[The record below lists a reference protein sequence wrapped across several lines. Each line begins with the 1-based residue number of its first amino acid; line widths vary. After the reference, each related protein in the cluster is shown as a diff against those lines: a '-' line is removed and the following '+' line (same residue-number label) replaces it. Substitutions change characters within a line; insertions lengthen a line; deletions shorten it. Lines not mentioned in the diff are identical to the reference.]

1 MDKLARYAG
10 EKIKQLRISHG
21 MTQEDLANKLDIG
34 KSAVSNYEKG
44 YRKPKQSLIFK
55 LANTFDV
62 SINYFFPE
70 TTENISQPEILTIYN
85 QLNDERK
92 EISLNFAKDQLKQQE
107 EQSNVVH
114 ADFSVKEDS
123 NVYSLEQ
130 YKNRIKQEWRGYV
143 SAGTGEFL
151 FDEQVEYVEFDE
163 NEVPER
169 SDFCLTVNGNSMEPI
184 FKDGSYIFVEEKEE
198 IPSGTIGV
206 VIVDGEAFVKRVWF
220 EGNQARLESFNPE
233 YPDKIITRN
242 DSFKVVGK
250 VVM

>member
-1 MDKLARYAG
+1 MASLN
-10 EKIKQLRISHG
+10 ENIKFYRKRRNL
-21 MTQEDLANKLDIG
+21 TQKDLANLLNIAPTAISAWEVGRNKPLMDNIEQMASIFG
-34 KSAVSNYEKG
+34 IKKSELLG
-44 YRKPKQSLIFK
+44 D
-55 LANTFDV
+55 TF
-62 SINYFFPE
+62 SE
-70 TTENISQPEILTIYN
+70 LSQPEILTIYN

-163 NEVPER
+163 NEVPDR

-206 VIVDGEAFVKRVWF
+206 VIVDGEAFIKRVWF

-242 DSFKVVGK
+242 DSFKIVGK

>member
-1 MDKLARYAG
+1 MASLG
-10 EKIKQLRISHG
+10 ENIKFYRKKSNL
-21 MTQEDLANKLDIG
+21 TQKDLANLLEIAPTAISAWEVGRNKPLMDNIEQMASIFNVK
-34 KSAVSNYEKG
+34 KSELLG
-44 YRKPKQSLIFK
+44 D
-55 LANTFDV
+55 TF
-62 SINYFFPE
+62 SE
-70 TTENISQPEILTIYN
+70 LSQPEILTIYN

-92 EISLNFAKDQLKQQE
+92 EISLNFTKDQLKQQE
-107 EQSNVVH
+107 EQSNVVQ

-130 YKNRIKQEWRGYV
+130 HRIKQEWRGYV

-206 VIVDGEAFVKRVWF
+206 VIVDGEAFIKRVWF
-220 EGNQARLESFNPE
+220 EGTQARLESFNKA
-233 YPDKIITRN
+233 YKDIIVTRN
-242 DSFKVVGK
+242 DSFKIVGK

>member
-85 QLNDERK
+85 QLNDGRK
-92 EISLNFAKDQLKQQE
+92 EISLNFAKEQLKQQE

-130 YKNRIKQEWRGYV
+130 HRIKQEWRGYV

-163 NEVPER
+163 NEVPDR
-169 SDFCLTVNGNSMEPI
+169 SDFCLTVNGDSMLPLFED
-184 FKDGSYIFVEEKEE
+184 KQYIFIK
-198 IPSGTIGV
+198 GTTDVRNGQ
-206 VIVDGEAFVKRVWF
+206 VIVCTLNGEAFVKKIT
-220 EGNQARLESFNPE
+220 GNRLVSLNPKYDDITISE
-233 YPDKIITRN
+233 NDNFKICG
-242 DSFKVVGK
+242 VVLI
-250 VVM
+250 

>member
-1 MDKLARYAG
+1 MASLG
-10 EKIKQLRISHG
+10 ENIKFYRKKNNL
-21 MTQEDLANKLDIG
+21 TQKDLANLLEIAPTAISAWEVGRNKPLMDNIEQMASIFNVK
-34 KSAVSNYEKG
+34 KSELLG
-44 YRKPKQSLIFK
+44 D
-55 LANTFDV
+55 TF
-62 SINYFFPE
+62 SE
-70 TTENISQPEILTIYN
+70 LSQPEILTIYN

-92 EISLNFAKDQLKQQE
+92 EISLNFTKDQLKQQQE

-130 YKNRIKQEWRGYV
+130 YRNKIKQEWRGYV

-151 FDEQVEYVEFDE
+151 FDEQVEYVEFNE
-163 NEVPER
+163 NEVPDR

-206 VIVDGEAFVKRVWF
+206 VIVDGDAFIKRVWF
-220 EGNQARLESFNPE
+220 EGNQARLESFNKA
-233 YPDKIITRN
+233 YKDIIVTRN
-242 DSFKVVGK
+242 DSFKIVGK

>member
-92 EISLNFAKDQLKQQE
+92 ENSLNFAKDQLKQQQE
-107 EQSNVVH
+107 EQSNVVQ

-130 YKNRIKQEWRGYV
+130 HRIKQEWRGYV

-151 FDEQVEYVEFDE
+151 FDNQVEYVEFDE
-163 NEVPER
+163 NEVPDR
-169 SDFCLTVNGNSMEPI
+169 SDFCLTVNGDSMLPLFED
-184 FKDGSYIFVEEKEE
+184 KQYIFIK
-198 IPSGTIGV
+198 GTTDVRNGQ
-206 VIVDGEAFVKRVWF
+206 VIVCTLNGEAFVKKIT
-220 EGNQARLESFNPE
+220 GNRLVSLNPKYDDITISE
-233 YPDKIITRN
+233 NDNFKICG
-242 DSFKVVGK
+242 VVLI
-250 VVM
+250 

>member
-1 MDKLARYAG
+1 MDELARYAG
-10 EKIKQLRISHG
+10 EKIKYLRVSHG
-21 MTQEDLANKLDIG
+21 MTQEDLANKLNIG

-44 YRKPKQSLIFK
+44 YRKPKQALIFK
-55 LANTFDV
+55 LANLFDV

-70 TTENISQPEILTIYN
+70 TTETINNEILIIYN
-85 QLNDERK
+85 QLNDKRK
-92 EISLNFAKDQLKQQE
+92 EITLNFTKEQLKQQQE
-107 EQSNVVH
+107 EANIVQG
-114 ADFSVKEDS
+114 DFSINEDS
-123 NVYSLEQ
+123 NIYKLEQ
-130 YKNRIKQEWRGYV
+130 HKIKHEWRGPV

-151 FDEQVEYVEFDE
+151 FEEQSEYVEIDE
-163 NEVPER
+163 NEVPDR

-220 EGNQARLESFNPE
+220 EGTQARLESFNKA
-233 YPDKIITRN
+233 YKDIIVTRN
-242 DSFKVVGK
+242 DSFKIIGK

>member
-1 MDKLARYAG
+1 MASLN
-10 EKIKQLRISHG
+10 ENIKFYRKRRNL
-21 MTQEDLANKLDIG
+21 TQKDLANLLNIAPTAISAWEVGRNKPLMDNIEQMASIFG
-34 KSAVSNYEKG
+34 IKKSELLG
-44 YRKPKQSLIFK
+44 D
-55 LANTFDV
+55 TF
-62 SINYFFPE
+62 SE
-70 TTENISQPEILTIYN
+70 LSQPEILTIYN

-92 EISLNFAKDQLKQQE
+92 EISLNFTKEQLKQQE
-107 EQSNVVH
+107 EQSNVVQ

-130 YKNRIKQEWRGYV
+130 HRIKQEWRGYV

-163 NEVPER
+163 NEVPDR

-184 FKDGSYIFVEEKEE
+184 FKDGSYIFVEEKEA

-242 DSFKVVGK
+242 DSFKIVGK

>member
-92 EISLNFAKDQLKQQE
+92 EISLNFVKDQLKQQE
-107 EQSNVVH
+107 EQSNVVQ
-114 ADFSVKEDS
+114 ADFSVKEDG
-123 NVYSLEQ
+123 NIYSLEQ
-130 YKNRIKQEWRGYV
+130 HRIKQEWRGYV

-163 NEVPER
+163 NEVPDR

-198 IPSGTIGV
+198 IPSGAIGV
-206 VIVDGEAFVKRVWF
+206 VIVDGEAFIKRVWF
-220 EGNQARLESFNPE
+220 EGTQARLESFNKA
-233 YPDKIITRN
+233 YKDIIVTRN
-242 DSFKVVGK
+242 DSFKIIGK

>member
-92 EISLNFAKDQLKQQE
+92 EISLNFTKDQLKQQE
-107 EQSNVVH
+107 EQSNVVQ
-114 ADFSVKEDS
+114 ANFFVKEDG
-123 NVYSLEQ
+123 NIYSLEQ
-130 YKNRIKQEWRGYV
+130 HRIKQEWRGYV

-163 NEVPER
+163 NEVPDR
-169 SDFCLTVNGNSMEPI
+169 ADFCLTVNGNSMEPI

-198 IPSGTIGV
+198 IPSGAIGV
-206 VIVDGEAFVKRVWF
+206 VIVDGEAFIKRVWF
-220 EGNQARLESFNPE
+220 EGTQARLESFNKA
-233 YPDKIITRN
+233 YKDIIVTRN
-242 DSFKVVGK
+242 DSFKIIGK

>member
-92 EISLNFAKDQLKQQE
+92 EISLNFTKDQLKQQQE
-107 EQSNVVH
+107 EQSNVVQ

-130 YKNRIKQEWRGYV
+130 HRIKQEWRGYV

-163 NEVPER
+163 NEVPDR

-184 FKDGSYIFVEEKEE
+184 FKDGSYIFVEEKEA

-242 DSFKVVGK
+242 DSFKIVGK

>member
-44 YRKPKQSLIFK
+44 YRKPKQSLIFT

-70 TTENISQPEILTIYN
+70 TTENISQSEILTIYN

-92 EISLNFAKDQLKQQE
+92 EISLNFVKDQLKQQE
-107 EQSNVVH
+107 EQSNVVQ

-130 YKNRIKQEWRGYV
+130 HRIKQEWRGYV

-151 FDEQVEYVEFDE
+151 FDTQVEYVEFDE
-163 NEVPER
+163 NEVPDR
-169 SDFCLTVNGNSMEPI
+169 SDFCLTVNGDSMLPRFED
-184 FKDGSYIFVEEKEE
+184 KQYIFIK
-198 IPSGTIGV
+198 GTTDVRNGQ
-206 VIVDGEAFVKRVWF
+206 VIVCTLNGEAFVKKIT
-220 EGNQARLESFNPE
+220 GNRLVSLNPKYDDITISE
-233 YPDKIITRN
+233 NDNFKICG
-242 DSFKVVGK
+242 VVLI
-250 VVM
+250 

>member
-92 EISLNFAKDQLKQQE
+92 EISLNFAKNQLKQQE
-107 EQSNVVH
+107 EQSNVVQ

-130 YKNRIKQEWRGYV
+130 HRIKQEWRGYV

-151 FDEQVEYVEFDE
+151 FDNQVEYVEFDE

-206 VIVDGEAFVKRVWF
+206 VIVDGEAFIKRVWF

-242 DSFKVVGK
+242 DSFKIVGK
-250 VVM
+250 VVMW

>member
-70 TTENISQPEILTIYN
+70 TTENISQSEILTIYN

-92 EISLNFAKDQLKQQE
+92 EISLNFVKDQLKQQE
-107 EQSNVVH
+107 EQSNVVQ

-130 YKNRIKQEWRGYV
+130 HRIKQEWRGYV
-143 SAGTGEFL
+143 SAGPVDFL
-151 FDEQVEYVEFDE
+151 FDNQVEYVEFDE
-163 NEVPER
+163 NEVPDR
-169 SDFCLTVNGNSMEPI
+169 SDFCLTVNGDSMLPLFED
-184 FKDGSYIFVEEKEE
+184 KQYIFIK
-198 IPSGTIGV
+198 GTTDVRNGQ
-206 VIVDGEAFVKRVWF
+206 VIVCTLNGEAFVKKIT
-220 EGNQARLESFNPE
+220 GNRLVSLNPKYDDITISE
-233 YPDKIITRN
+233 NDNFKICG
-242 DSFKVVGK
+242 VVLI
-250 VVM
+250 

>member
-92 EISLNFAKDQLKQQE
+92 EISLNFAKNQLKQQE
-107 EQSNVVH
+107 EQSNVVQ

-130 YKNRIKQEWRGYV
+130 HRIKQEWRGYV

-151 FDEQVEYVEFDE
+151 FDNQVEYVEFDE

-206 VIVDGEAFVKRVWF
+206 VIVDGEAFIKRIWF

-242 DSFKVVGK
+242 DSFKIVGK

>member
-1 MDKLARYAG
+1 
-10 EKIKQLRISHG
+10 

-70 TTENISQPEILTIYN
+70 TTENISQSEILTIYN

-92 EISLNFAKDQLKQQE
+92 EISLNFVKDQLKQQE
-107 EQSNVVH
+107 EQSNVVQ

-130 YKNRIKQEWRGYV
+130 HRIKQEWRGYV

-151 FDEQVEYVEFDE
+151 FDNQVEYVEFDE
-163 NEVPER
+163 NEVPDR
-169 SDFCLTVNGNSMEPI
+169 SDFCLTVNGDSMLPLFED
-184 FKDGSYIFVEEKEE
+184 KQYIFIK
-198 IPSGTIGV
+198 GTTDVRNGQ
-206 VIVDGEAFVKRVWF
+206 VIVCTLNGEAFVKKIT
-220 EGNQARLESFNPE
+220 GNRLVSLNPKYDDITISE
-233 YPDKIITRN
+233 NDNFKICG
-242 DSFKVVGK
+242 VVLI
-250 VVM
+250 

>member
-70 TTENISQPEILTIYN
+70 TTENISQSEILTIYN

-92 EISLNFAKDQLKQQE
+92 EISLNFVKDQLKQQE
-107 EQSNVVH
+107 EQSNVVQ

-130 YKNRIKQEWRGYV
+130 HRIKQEWRGYV

-151 FDEQVEYVEFDE
+151 FDNQVEYVEFDE
-163 NEVPER
+163 NEVPDR
-169 SDFCLTVNGNSMEPI
+169 SDFCLTVNGDSMLPLFED
-184 FKDGSYIFVEEKEE
+184 KQYIFIK
-198 IPSGTIGV
+198 GTTDVRNGQ
-206 VIVDGEAFVKRVWF
+206 VIVCTLNGKAFVKKIT
-220 EGNQARLESFNPE
+220 GNRLVSLNPKYDDITISE
-233 YPDKIITRN
+233 NDNFKICG
-242 DSFKVVGK
+242 VVLI
-250 VVM
+250 

>member
-92 EISLNFAKDQLKQQE
+92 EISLNFAKDQLKQQQE
-107 EQSNVVH
+107 EQSNVVQ

-123 NVYSLEQ
+123 NVYSLEEH
-130 YKNRIKQEWRGYV
+130 RIKQEWRGYV

-151 FDEQVEYVEFDE
+151 FDNQVEYVEFDE
-163 NEVPER
+163 NEVPDR
-169 SDFCLTVNGNSMEPI
+169 SDFCLTVNGDSMLPLFED
-184 FKDGSYIFVEEKEE
+184 KQYIFIK
-198 IPSGTIGV
+198 GTADVRNGQ
-206 VIVDGEAFVKRVWF
+206 VIVCTLNGEAFVKKIT
-220 EGNQARLESFNPE
+220 GNRLVSLNPKYDDITISE
-233 YPDKIITRN
+233 NDNFKICG
-242 DSFKVVGK
+242 VVLI
-250 VVM
+250 

>member
-70 TTENISQPEILTIYN
+70 NTENISQSEILTIYN

-92 EISLNFAKDQLKQQE
+92 EISLNFVKDQLKQQE
-107 EQSNVVH
+107 EQSNVVQ

-130 YKNRIKQEWRGYV
+130 HRIKQEWRGYV

-151 FDEQVEYVEFDE
+151 FDNQVEYVEFDE
-163 NEVPER
+163 NEVPDR
-169 SDFCLTVNGNSMEPI
+169 SDFCLTVNGDSMLPLFED
-184 FKDGSYIFVEEKEE
+184 KQYIFIK
-198 IPSGTIGV
+198 GTTDVRNGQ
-206 VIVDGEAFVKRVWF
+206 VIVCTLNGEAFVKKIT
-220 EGNQARLESFNPE
+220 GNRLVSLNPKYDDITISE
-233 YPDKIITRN
+233 NDNFKICG
-242 DSFKVVGK
+242 VVLI
-250 VVM
+250 